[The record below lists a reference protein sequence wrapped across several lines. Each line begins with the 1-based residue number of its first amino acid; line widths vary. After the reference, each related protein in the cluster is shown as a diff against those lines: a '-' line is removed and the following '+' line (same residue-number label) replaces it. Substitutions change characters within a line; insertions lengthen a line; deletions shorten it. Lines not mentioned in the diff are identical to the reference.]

1 MVHYRVRQS
10 LRRAAHTVTV
20 DAIAIAIAARLLLRA
35 SRQITQKGDDSFER
49 PADPTAYCNAQKRRS
64 LIVGLNHFEAM
75 APKPET
81 SSFLEQY
88 FSLARAVFD

>member
-1 MVHYRVRQS
+1 LVHYRVRPACHPYCHG
-10 LRRAAHTVTV
+10 RRYRDGDRGEAP
-20 DAIAIAIAARLLLRA
+20 IAGFR
-35 SRQITQKGDDSFER
+35 TNYPKGRFER